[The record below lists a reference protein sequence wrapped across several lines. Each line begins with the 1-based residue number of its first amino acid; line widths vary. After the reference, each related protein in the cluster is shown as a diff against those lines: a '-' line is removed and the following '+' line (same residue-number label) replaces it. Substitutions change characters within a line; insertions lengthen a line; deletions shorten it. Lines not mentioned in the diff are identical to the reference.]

1 MKKYTIERMSGI
13 ADTANVE
20 SELMTNGNDII
31 LGVMKDN
38 IGKVIAEYSD
48 IESARKDLASR
59 KCSACNYKTQCG
71 WELEATIFYLNTIED
86 GCEIGD
92 YEFAHWE

>member
-38 IGKVIAEYSD
+38 IGKVIAEYFD

-59 KCSACNYKTQCG
+59 KCSACNYKSQYG
-71 WELEATIFYLNTIED
+71 WKLEAIIFYLNTVED
-86 GCEIGD
+86 GEEIGE
-92 YEFAHWE
+92 YEFADWE